1 MIHIVVASR
10 GHWWFDTWYESFTK
24 YTKED
29 FKIYMFYDSEHIKS
43 GPQPTLDEDDSIK
56 YTDDNIP
63 LKLQQVDFFING
75 DIMDKIKIDG
85 PKKPLNEGWTHGIY
99 LDYMFLNF
107 VKKNSNDDDL
117 VIFIDADA
125 FPINDWDVICRKK
138 LKSVD
143 FISMGDRFYGP
154 KVPHLGPKPCL
165 FITTVGWWDKNKFS
179 WRSSEINDEMGTQL
193 VHIFNKYK
201 FNLLNV
207 SNKWK
212 INDYLY
218 LCYGNLFYHHGQ
230 SQFKPESDMR
240 DGQKDERRW
249 MMDEEI
255 AKKYNLDRDRI
266 FYMQGSL
273 SRSIYKLIQDDCEIF
288 MRYLNG

>member
-29 FKIYMFYDSEHIKS
+29 FKIYMFYDSDQWHPD
-43 GPQPTLDEDDSIK
+43 G
-56 YTDDNIP
+56 NIP

-75 DIMDKIKIDG
+75 DITDKTEIDG
-85 PKKPLNEGWTHGIY
+85 PKKPLNEGWTHGVY
-99 LDYMFLNF
+99 LDYMFINF

-117 VIFIDADA
+117 VVFIDSDA

-143 FISMGDRFYGP
+143 FISMGDRYYGP
-154 KVPHLGPKPCL
+154 FKPELGPKPCL
-165 FITTVGWWDKNKFS
+165 FITTVKFWNENKLS
-179 WRSSEINDEMGTQL
+179 WRCSDIHDEMGTQL
-193 VHIFNKYK
+193 VHIFKDYK
-201 FNLLNV
+201 FDLLNV
-207 SNKWK
+207 SNKFF
-212 INDYLY
+212 INDYCY

-230 SQFKPESDMR
+230 AAFKFVLDQLHERDRSQK
-240 DGQKDERRW
+240 RW

-255 AKKYNLDRDRI
+255 AKKYNLNRHRI
-266 FYMQGSL
+266 FDMQGSL
-273 SRSIYKLIQDDCEIF
+273 ARSIYNLIQDDCEIF

>member
-10 GHWWFDTWYESFTK
+10 GYWWFDTWYESFTK

-29 FKIYMFYDSEHIKS
+29 FKIYMFYDSDQWHPD
-43 GPQPTLDEDDSIK
+43 G
-56 YTDDNIP
+56 NIL

-75 DIMDKIKIDG
+75 DITDKTEIDG
-85 PKKPLNEGWTHGIY
+85 PKKPLNEGWTHGVY
-99 LDYMFLNF
+99 LDYMFINF

-125 FPINDWDVICRKK
+125 FPINNWDVICRKK

-193 VHIFNKYK
+193 VHIFTKYK

-212 INDYLY
+212 LNDYFY

-230 SQFKPESDMR
+230 SQFKPESYIR

-273 SRSIYKLIQDDCEIF
+273 SRSIYNLIQDDCEIF